1 MSDASEN
8 EFAPC
13 PFCGAR
19 LAVSTRSHGATG
31 EPNTYRHPVAKC
43 VMSGSDLGV
52 EYLRERGWNR
62 RQGFHYTV
70 ESGVPVINSDGRG
83 HPATPQDLNKFFAW
97 LGEKAGLERG

>member
-1 MSDASEN
+1 MSSASEN

-19 LAVSTRSHGATG
+19 LTVSTRSQG
-31 EPNTYRHPVAKC
+31 EPNTYRHPGTSC
-43 VMSGSDLGV
+43 VISGSNLGV

-62 RQGFHYTV
+62 RHGFHYEV
-70 ESGVPVINSDGRG
+70 VDGVPELNSQGRG
-83 HPATPQDLNKFFAW
+83 HPATQQDLNKFFAW